1 MEEGAGMRAFIAIAI
16 IIAAIA
22 GAVWLYQHPWD
33 VPFGHTPDEH
43 HDRAGGG
50 RWHASDWTVEG
61 RWDAYGSHYSLVA
74 SAPPADLQ
82 GPDLF
87 LRCRDGHFDLSLIG
101 DSNSQ
106 YVEGL
111 YDIDVSTDK
120 SYGSVLSLTRDDAIW
135 ADDVTVPAD
144 TAEFALADAKQ
155 IIVTVGYRH
164 GGYRTYTYNFKNLAA
179 GKPQLYRVCNGYPQP
194 YYGNNGYPT
203 TPYNGSGGGYQ
214 QGGNYPSSQPY
225 GNGYATTP
233 SNGDSYATT
242 PSNGGYS
249 SGGGYDSY
257 RSGGNS
263 GGGNDNYRS
272 GGAPYATID
281 GYNDRSRNGGGY
293 NDYPRS
299 GGSDYPRNGGNS
311 DYRRPWHPKPRP
323 PEKPPAPI
331 NPPRYR
337 SLTQEQ
343 DISSQHKK
351 ALKDGK
357 SELAH

>member
-33 VPFGHTPDEH
+33 VPFVQTPGEH
-43 HDRAGGG
+43 HDRGGSG
-50 RWHASDWTVEG
+50 RWSASDWTVEG
-61 RWDAYGSHYSLVA
+61 RWDAYGSHYSLTA
-74 SAPPADLQ
+74 SAPPADLH

-101 DSNSQ
+101 DSDSQ

-120 SYGSVLSLTRDDAIW
+120 SYGSVLALTRDDPIW

-155 IIVTVGYRH
+155 IVVTVGYRQ
-164 GGYRTYTYNFKNLAA
+164 GGFRTYTYNFKNLAA

-194 YYGNNGYPT
+194 YYGNNSYPT
-203 TPYNGSGGGYQ
+203 TPYTGSGGGYQ
-214 QGGNYPSSQPY
+214 EGGTYPSSQPY
-225 GNGYATTP
+225 
-233 SNGDSYATT
+233 SNSYATT

-249 SGGGYDSY
+249 SGGDNYSSDNGYNN
-257 RSGGNS
+257 RQS
-263 GGGNDNYRS
+263 GGGYDNYRS

-281 GYNDRSRNGGGY
+281 GYNDHARSGEGYNDRARDGGGY
-293 NDYPRS
+293 NDHARD
-299 GGSDYPRNGGNS
+299 GGYN

-323 PEKPPAPI
+323 PEKPPGPI

-357 SELAH
+357 GEIAH